1 MSLIQAFLID
11 NFNFKEVTKIMLHV
25 CTDQGASC
33 TRYSANNSKVYK
45 NPNNFITVEPDED
58 IRYIPHSDEFVDNM
72 DLTITKDGDS
82 DFFPKR
88 ILGGT
93 LADRYSSSSVKPSML
108 SSKSKQPVNYYSIIS
123 SVVDSILLKEGS
135 LNGENPV
142 EVACYICLPPVEI
155 TGNNENEDYVK
166 AQLKGKYTVKLN
178 KMDKE
183 ITFNIREVSIYPESV
198 MAVVAFLFNQDATQR
213 TEMAKYNKGNVLSF
227 DIGASTSDLVIINDR
242 KFVEHSGYTCKLG
255 GNIIDDLLRNEI
267 RRKLGVEVSNDD
279 IAEAV
284 RTGRLAYGS
293 SYKDVSEELKKCKK
307 QFAKMLF
314 EKIQN
319 YFATNGM
326 GLQSIKAI
334 FMSGGGSMPSSYID
348 ESGKEIVTSPSVGEY
363 IDEEIKKVCDSI
375 DMVLSPSV
383 NPRECNIVGL
393 ILSMNV
399 QRKQSQIQ
407 SNKSKKE

>member
-1 MSLIQAFLID
+1 MTGVQTCAL
-11 NFNFKEVTKIMLHV
+11 
-25 CTDQGASC
+25 
-33 TRYSANNSKVYK
+33 
-45 NPNNFITVEPDED
+45 P
-58 IRYIPHSDEFVDNM
+58 
-72 DLTITKDGDS
+72 
-82 DFFPKR
+82 
-88 ILGGT
+88 
-93 LADRYSSSSVKPSML
+93 
-108 SSKSKQPVNYYSIIS
+108 IS
-123 SVVDSILLKEGS
+123 
-135 LNGENPV
+135 
-142 EVACYICLPPVEI
+142 
-155 TGNNENEDYVK
+155 
-166 AQLKGKYTVKLN
+166 
-178 KMDKE
+178 
-183 ITFNIREVSIYPESV
+183 
-198 MAVVAFLFNQDATQR
+198 QR

-284 RTGRLAYGS
+284 RTGRLAYGN

-363 IDEEIKKVCDSI
+363 
-375 DMVLSPSV
+375 SPTARAK
-383 NPRECNIVGL
+383 NKNNFF
-393 ILSMNV
+393 ILF
-399 QRKQSQIQ
+399 
-407 SNKSKKE
+407 